1 MKMKSSNYNKSRGS
15 AISDIIEQ
23 LGKEFNSDSFY
34 GLEYIVEDLIK
45 DKGRECPVDNSID
58 WFGLNDL
65 TW

>member
-1 MKMKSSNYNKSRGS
+1 MKSSNYNKSRGS
-15 AISDIIEQ
+15 SVSDIIEQ
-23 LGKEFNSDSFY
+23 LGQEFNSNSFY

-45 DKGRECPVDNSID
+45 DKGREYPVDNSID